1 MDFLF
6 TLIVLLYQS
15 DCDKMEDGI
24 LTEEERHLPEFQ
36 KVVYKM
42 K

>member
-1 MDFLF
+1 MGFLF
-6 TLIVLLYQS
+6 TLIVLLYQI

-24 LTEEERHLPEFQ
+24 LTEEERYLPELQ
-36 KVVYKM
+36 KVVYEM